1 MTYFSTFL
9 FASQTVVPSHA
20 STRNF
25 TLQVWLDNFP
35 LNHQYV
41 SWFPIPEK
49 PVSLLPST
57 LYIPT
62 NHTQGR
68 GYFGIPIRSPAEP
81 LPTEGRAVFI
91 INSSSPG
98 TLSFSSPKLKSQS
111 NAVFVQQSGEVEYG
125 AEIPVEF
132 FKPYTGNFTTVDFT
146 HWPDLETI
154 HALDFTPPEL
164 ILGKLLSFLYEFTLN
179 ALFPYLSLCMLF
191 ANACLIHQPTGMFLA
206 CPRELGDGKEK
217 GYRLM
222 AMTHMFRH
230 PGCITLDWLVQE
242 DITEEKFDSGE
253 TDPIGESRGL

>member
-1 MTYFSTFL
+1 MGLMTYFSSFL
-9 FASQTVVPSHA
+9 LASQTVVPLHA

-35 LNHQYV
+35 LNHQYI
-41 SWFPIPEK
+41 SWFPIPDK
-49 PVSLLPST
+49 P
-57 LYIPT
+57 
-62 NHTQGR
+62 GR

-81 LPTEGRAVFI
+81 LPLEDRAVFA

-98 TLSFSSPKLKSQS
+98 SLSFSSLKLGDQR
-111 NAVFVQQSGEVEYG
+111 NVVFVQQSGEVEFG

-132 FKPYTGNFTTVDFT
+132 FKPYTRNFTTVDFT

-164 ILGKLLSFLYEFTLN
+164 ILG
-179 ALFPYLSLCMLF
+179 
-191 ANACLIHQPTGMFLA
+191 MFLA

-222 AMTHMFRH
+222 AMTRMFKH

-242 DITEEKFDSGE
+242 DLTEDKVDSGE
-253 TDPIGESRGL
+253 SEPIRDSRAL

>member
-49 PVSLLPST
+49 P
-57 LYIPT
+57 
-62 NHTQGR
+62 GR

-91 INSSSPG
+91 
-98 TLSFSSPKLKSQS
+98 
-111 NAVFVQQSGEVEYG
+111 QQSGEVEYG

-132 FKPYTGNFTTVDFT
+132 FKPYTGNFTTVD
-146 HWPDLETI
+146 
-154 HALDFTPPEL
+154 
-164 ILGKLLSFLYEFTLN
+164 
-179 ALFPYLSLCMLF
+179 
-191 ANACLIHQPTGMFLA
+191 
-206 CPRELGDGKEK
+206 
-217 GYRLM
+217 
-222 AMTHMFRH
+222 
-230 PGCITLDWLVQE
+230 
-242 DITEEKFDSGE
+242 
-253 TDPIGESRGL
+253 